1 MNKEKN
7 MLENDFLIK
16 LSEHLKSD
24 KEISLKE
31 IYSLFTDVNRKT
43 ISWRLHSLV
52 QQRKIY
58 RTGHGIYSMTGDS
71 KVNEAVGYEYL
82 QRKSKIIYDTLM
94 EYGYNFYI
102 TGLDS
107 LIGEILH
114 MPENYPV
121 LVIIQE
127 TNMKVIQEVL
137 NDKEMIVLTEKD
149 LSLLEK
155 TVLRNKVDVIL
166 LKGKDFTLATDNISQ
181 KEKGFVDLY
190 YAVTRLD
197 YGVSVPEL
205 SRIYQSLRRNDSV
218 IIGKM
223 KSAAKD
229 RNISNE
235 INWLIELNKASDKA
249 KEFMSYQIEEARW
262 N

>member
-1 MNKEKN
+1 MNKEKKN
-7 MLENDFLIK
+7 LDEDFLSK
-16 LSEHLKSD
+16 LLKHMKSG
-24 KEISLKE
+24 KEISLNE
-31 IYSLFTDVNRKT
+31 IYSLFTEVNRKT

-52 QQRKIY
+52 QQRKLY
-58 RTGHGIYSMTGDS
+58 RTGHGIYSMTVNS

-107 LIGEILH
+107 LVGEILH

-149 LSLLEK
+149 LNLLEK
-155 TVLRNKVDVIL
+155 TILRDKIDVIL

-181 KEKGFVDLY
+181 KEKGFIDLY

-205 SRIYQSLRRNDSV
+205 SRIYQSLRRNDS
-218 IIGKM
+218 ITIGKM

-229 RNISNE
+229 RNIRNE
-235 INWLIELNKASDKA
+235 IYWLIELNKASGKA
-249 KEFMSYQIEEARW
+249 KEFMSYQIGEA
-262 N
+262 